1 MIYDEI
7 KQKQNKVK
15 KRIWFIINPI
25 AGVRRKDDIPALV
38 RENLNHDLFD
48 FEIQYTNYKGHAQ
61 ELAKEAISANIDIVC
76 AVGGDGSVHEIGTTL
91 IGSKVLL
98 AIIPIGSGNGLA
110 RHMHIPLTIKKAI
123 HCINNQHEITMDTV
137 LVNEQAFLGISGYG
151 FDALVAKK
159 FVGSKR
165 GFMSYLKIV
174 FREFFK
180 YNPIN
185 ISVDANGQV
194 KKLPVMLCT
203 LANTREWGNGLVV
216 SPKSDATDGKVELIL
231 LKPFSFWRIPGIA
244 LQFLFKRSDKSSFME
259 VISLDKATIEVS
271 DNLAHYD
278 GESMATNGILNVKV
292 VPKSLHILV
301 GK

>member
-1 MIYDEI
+1 M
-7 KQKQNKVK
+7 K

-38 RENLNHDLFD
+38 RENLNHTLFD
-48 FEIQYTNYKGHAQ
+48 FEIQYTSYKGHAQ
-61 ELAKEAISANIDIVC
+61 LLAREAISKNIDVIC
-76 AVGGDGSVHEIGTTL
+76 AVGGDGSVHEIGTAL

-110 RHMHIPLTIKKAI
+110 RHMHIPRKIGKAI
-123 HCINNQHEITMDTV
+123 QCINDSHQISMDTI
-137 LVNEQAFLGISGYG
+137 LVNEQAFLGIGGYG

-159 FVGSKR
+159 FIGVKKR
-165 GFMSYLKIV
+165 GLISYVKIV
-174 FREFFK
+174 FKEFFK

-216 SPKSDATDGKVELIL
+216 SPDSNATDGKVELIL
-231 LKPFSFWRIPGIA
+231 LKPFSLWRLPVIA
-244 LQFLFKRSDKSSFME
+244 LQFFLKRSNKSSFME
-259 VISLDKATIEVS
+259 VLSFDKATIRISEKM
-271 DNLAHYD
+271 AHYD
-278 GESMATNGILNVKV
+278 GEPMATNSLLKVKV
-292 VPKSLHILV
+292 VPKSLHIIV

>member
-1 MIYDEI
+1 MIYGEI

-15 KRIWFIINPI
+15 KRIWFIINPV

-38 RENLNHDLFD
+38 REYLDQNLFD

-61 ELAKEAISANIDIVC
+61 ELAKEAISKKIDIVC

-123 HCINNQHEITMDTV
+123 YCINNQHEITMDTV

-159 FVGSKR
+159 FVGSSKR

-174 FREFFK
+174 LREFFK

-203 LANTREWGNGLVV
+203 LANTRELG
-216 SPKSDATDGKVELIL
+216 PKSVVVGDRVSIVGDVTGDEGSGKTEVYIRLIEEA
-231 LKPFSFWRIPGIA
+231 LKKDNAQVLVLVPEINLTPQLESRFRSRFQKFSF
-244 LQFLFKRSDKSSFME
+244 
-259 VISLDKATIEVS
+259 T
-271 DNLAHYD
+271 
-278 GESMATNGILNVKV
+278 
-292 VPKSLHILV
+292 
-301 GK
+301 